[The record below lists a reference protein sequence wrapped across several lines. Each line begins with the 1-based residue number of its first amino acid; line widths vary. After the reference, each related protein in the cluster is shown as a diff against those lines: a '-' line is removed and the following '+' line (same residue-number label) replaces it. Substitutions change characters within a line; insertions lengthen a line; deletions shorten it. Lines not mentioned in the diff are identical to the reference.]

1 MGLEVVGVL
10 CVCVGGVV
18 VGRRAVCHTLSGRS
32 MESAVTL
39 MIVSP
44 ALLPA

>member
-1 MGLEVVGVL
+1 
-10 CVCVGGVV
+10 
-18 VGRRAVCHTLSGRS
+18 

-44 ALLPA
+44 ALLPAWEKLALNLRQWFIRDVRSMEGEREK